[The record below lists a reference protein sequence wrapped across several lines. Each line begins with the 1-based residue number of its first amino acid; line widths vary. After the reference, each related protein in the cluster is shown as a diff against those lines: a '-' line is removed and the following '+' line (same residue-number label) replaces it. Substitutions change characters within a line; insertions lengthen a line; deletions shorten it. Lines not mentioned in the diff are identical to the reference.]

1 MDKKKTIREEQKDL
15 IEEFSF
21 FDNWEDKYEHIIDM
35 GKKLDMLPDKYHT
48 KEFKVEGCVSEVFL
62 IPKKNKNLLNLQA
75 DSNSVITRGLIAM
88 LLRIYSDRMPEDII
102 DNPPE
107 FIDKVGLGV
116 HLTPSRT
123 NGLHSMV
130 EKIMEYA
137 KQYSN
142 KK

>member
-1 MDKKKTIREEQKDL
+1 MNKKKTINEEQEDL

-21 FDNWEDKYEHIIDM
+21 FDNWQDKYEHIIDM

-48 KEFKVEGCVSEVFL
+48 KEFKVEGCVSEVYL
-62 IPKKNKNLLNLQA
+62 VPKQNNKILNFQA

-88 LLRIYSDRMPEDII
+88 LLRVYSNRLPEDII
-102 DNPPE
+102 NNPPE

-123 NGLHSMV
+123 NGLHAMV
-130 EKIMEYA
+130 EKIMDYA
-137 KQYSN
+137 KQFS
-142 KK
+142 K

>member
-1 MDKKKTIREEQKDL
+1 MDKKKPISEEQKEI

-21 FDNWEDKYEHIIDM
+21 FDNWQDKYEHIIDM

-137 KQYSN
+137 KRYSN

>member
-1 MDKKKTIREEQKDL
+1 MNKKKTISEEQKDL

-21 FDNWEDKYEHIIDM
+21 FDNWQDKYEHIIDM
-35 GKKLDMLPDKYHT
+35 GKKLNMLPDKYHT
-48 KEFKVEGCVSEVFL
+48 NKFKVEGCVSEVYL
-62 IPKKNKNLLNLQA
+62 VPKKNNNILNFQA

-88 LLRIYSDRMPEDII
+88 LLRIYSDRMPEDIMN
-102 DNPPE
+102 NPPQ

-130 EKIMEYA
+130 EKIMSYA
-137 KQYSN
+137 KQYSS
-142 KK
+142 

>member
-1 MDKKKTIREEQKDL
+1 MDKKKTINEEQKDL

-21 FDNWEDKYEHIIDM
+21 FDNWQDKYEHIIDM
-35 GKKLDMLPDKYHT
+35 GKKLDMLSDKYHT

-62 IPKKNKNLLNLQA
+62 VPKKNNNILNFQA

-88 LLRIYSDRMPEDII
+88 LLRIYSDRLPKDII
-102 DNPPE
+102 NNPPE

-130 EKIMEYA
+130 KKIMEYA
-137 KQYSN
+137 KQYSE
-142 KK
+142 

>member
-1 MDKKKTIREEQKDL
+1 MNKKKTISEEQKDL

-21 FDNWEDKYEHIIDM
+21 FEDWQEKYEHIIDM
-35 GKKLDMLPDKYHT
+35 GKKLSMLSDKYHT
-48 KEFKVEGCVSEVFL
+48 NEFKVEGCVSEVFL
-62 IPKKNKNLLNLQA
+62 VPKKNNSHLNFQA

-88 LLRIYSDRMPEDII
+88 LLRIYSDRSPEDII
-102 DNPPE
+102 NNPPE

-130 EKIMEYA
+130 KKIMDYA
-137 KQYSN
+137 KQYS
-142 KK
+142 K

>member
-1 MDKKKTIREEQKDL
+1 MDKKKTISEEQKEV

-21 FDNWEDKYEHIIDM
+21 FDNWQDKYEHIIDM

-62 IPKKNKNLLNLQA
+62 VPKKNNNLLSFQA

-88 LLRIYSDRMPEDII
+88 LLRIYSDRMPKDIMN
-102 DNPPE
+102 NPPQ

-137 KQYSN
+137 KQYS
-142 KK
+142 K

>member
-1 MDKKKTIREEQKDL
+1 MNKKKTISEEQKDL

-21 FDNWEDKYEHIIDM
+21 FDDWQDKYEHIIDM

-62 IPKKNKNLLNLQA
+62 VPKKNNNLLNFQA

-88 LLRIYSDRMPEDII
+88 LLRIYSDRAPKDII
-102 DNPPE
+102 NNPPE
-107 FIDKVGLGV
+107 FIDRVGLGI

-123 NGLHSMV
+123 NGLYSMV
-130 EKIMEYA
+130 EKIMQYA
-137 KQYSN
+137 KQYS
-142 KK
+142 K

>member
-1 MDKKKTIREEQKDL
+1 MNKKKTISEEQKDL

-21 FDNWEDKYEHIIDM
+21 FEDWQEKYEHIIDM

-48 KEFKVEGCVSEVFL
+48 NEFKVEGCVSEVFL
-62 IPKKNKNLLNLQA
+62 VPKKTNKTLNFKA

-88 LLRIYSDRMPEDII
+88 LLRIYSDRVPKDII
-102 DNPPE
+102 KNPPK
-107 FIDKVGLGV
+107 FIDTVGLGV

-123 NGLHSMV
+123 NGLYSMI

-137 KQYSN
+137 KQYS
-142 KK
+142 K